1 MILLSPMSTDTSS
14 RTPARSAVATFALAV
29 AGTALVLAC
38 NKSEAAPAAG
48 RESVN
53 DAAQTAPAAGPK
65 QESETFIASI
75 TPSGDCGVGKPCTV
89 EVTLQAKGE
98 YKINDQYPTK
108 WKVAE
113 PAADGVTYPK
123 PLLKKEDG
131 KWDDK
136 KKGSFTVPFVAAK
149 AGKAKVAGTLSLS
162 VCSDA
167 NCIMEK
173 APLEIEVAVR

>member
-1 MILLSPMSTDTSS
+1 VILLSAMSTVTSS
-14 RTPARSAVATFALAV
+14 RTRARSAVSIALAL

-38 NKSEAAPAAG
+38 SKSEAAPPAG
-48 RESVN
+48 REDSN
-53 DAAQTAPAAGPK
+53 APSQVAAGPK
-65 QESETFIASI
+65 QESETFIATI
-75 TPSGDCGVGKPCTV
+75 APPGECGAGKECTV
-89 EVTLQAKGE
+89 EVTLEAKGV

-108 WKVAE
+108 WKAAE
-113 PAADGVTYPK
+113 PAAEGVTYPK

-136 KKGSFTVPFVAAK
+136 KKGSFKVPFVAAK
-149 AGKAKVAGTLSLS
+149 AGKVKVAGTLSLS

>member
-1 MILLSPMSTDTSS
+1 MSTDSSS
-14 RTPARSAVATFALAV
+14 RTRRVATFALVV
-29 AGTALVLAC
+29 AAAALALAC

-48 RESVN
+48 RESTGDPVES
-53 DAAQTAPAAGPK
+53 APAAGPK
-65 QESETFIASI
+65 QESETFIATI
-75 TPSGDCGVGKPCTV
+75 TPGGDCGANKECTV
-89 EVTLQAKGE
+89 EVRLEAKGA
-98 YKINDQYPTK
+98 YKINDQYPFK
-108 WKVAE
+108 WKA
-113 PAADGVTYPK
+113 PDQAADGVTYPK

-131 KWDDK
+131 KWGDK
-136 KKGSFTVPFVAAK
+136 KTGSFTVPFVAAK

>member
-1 MILLSPMSTDTSS
+1 VILLSPMSTDTSS
-14 RTPARSAVATFALAV
+14 RTRRVATFGLVVAAAALA
-29 AGTALVLAC
+29 LAC

-48 RESVN
+48 RESTGNPVES
-53 DAAQTAPAAGPK
+53 APAAGPK

-75 TPSGDCGVGKPCTV
+75 TPSGDCTANKECSFDVNL
-89 EVTLQAKGE
+89 EAKGA

-108 WKVAE
+108 WKAAD
-113 PAADGVTYPK
+113 PAAEGVTYPK

-136 KKGSFTVPFVAAK
+136 KKGGFKVPFIAAK
-149 AGKAKVAGTLSLS
+149 AGKVKVAGTLSLS

>member
-14 RTPARSAVATFALAV
+14 RTRRAATLALAI

-38 NKSEAAPAAG
+38 NKSEAAPAPP
-48 RESVN
+48 REASEP
-53 DAAQTAPAAGPK
+53 AQAAPAAGPK

-75 TPSGDCGVGKPCTV
+75 APSGDCVVNKECKVTV
-89 EVTLQAKGE
+89 ELVSKGA

-108 WKVAE
+108 WKVAD
-113 PAADGVTYPK
+113 PAAEGVSYPK

-131 KWDDK
+131 KFEK
-136 KKGSFTVPFVAAK
+136 TKGSFEVPFVAAK
-149 AGKAKVAGTLSLS
+149 SGKAKVAGVLSLS

-173 APLEIEVAVR
+173 APLEIEVAVK

>member
-1 MILLSPMSTDTSS
+1 MSTDTSS
-14 RTPARSAVATFALAV
+14 RTRRAATFALVV
-29 AGTALVLAC
+29 AGTALALAC

-48 RESVN
+48 RESTGDPVES
-53 DAAQTAPAAGPK
+53 APAAGPK

-75 TPSGDCGVGKPCTV
+75 APAGDCSSGKECTV
-89 EVTLQAKGE
+89 EVTLVPKGA
-98 YKINDQYPTK
+98 YHINDQYPTK
-108 WKVAE
+108 WKVAD
-113 PAADGVTYPK
+113 PAAEGVTYPK

-131 KWDDK
+131 KFEA
-136 KKGSFTVPFVAAK
+136 KKGTFRVPFVAAK